1 MKADEAIKAYRKQP
15 RHSRKPDKGGM
26 NLNLTSMID
35 VIFLLLVY
43 FVVTASFAENE
54 GVLTARLPQK
64 EGQTQQTKDTP
75 PPTQPLRII
84 LRSTGQAGVDISVP
98 GASRVGTFSELQATL
113 DRLMLDPERGKR
125 DGIFEP
131 DHPVLIQ
138 PDGQVRWDYVVN
150 AFNAAIAARFSNVRF
165 VPVEEGA

>member
-1 MKADEAIKAYRKQP
+1 MRADAAIEQYRKQP
-15 RHSRKPDKGGM
+15 RHSRKPKKGGM

-43 FVVTASFAENE
+43 FVVTASFAEDE
-54 GVLTARLPQK
+54 GVLTARLPQQK
-64 EGQTQQTKDTP
+64 GETEQTRETP

-84 LRSTGQAGVDISVP
+84 LRSSGQAGVDISVP
-98 GASRVGTFSELQATL
+98 GASRVGNFSELQATL
-113 DRLMLDPERGKR
+113 DGLMLDADRGKR
-125 DGIFEP
+125 GIFEP

-138 PDGQVRWDYVVN
+138 PDGQVRWDHVVN

-165 VPVEEGA
+165 VPAGEGA